1 MPEVFSPKTAM
12 ECAYV
17 QARVWPPDRVWRRAN
32 TYVSEGV
39 NSKGIGVYLCLLEYY
54 FKINALS
61 ELLDTVWFIA
71 NFVTRIDDKEKLS
84 VAIITSYII
93 GELLNAGIAED
104 DFDKGD
110 LRIKMISLLPL
121 TVIKYFS
128 QAQHAADL
136 LIAIRCYSSAIDE
149 TLTVEICEL
158 TFQRYLEIANSIT
171 LKFNNEKHAEQMQAA
186 QKAAFV
192 AGKTDLA
199 KRFFEAEVLPGHN
212 VPQVYG
218 KSSEPLLPSVP
229 DKVQDAENNVA
240 NAEKEFGPRSHQVAH
255 RLAELVEIRFE
266 LSTAESIEPAVSR
279 LCELVS
285 DPNVEFSPY
294 VLRRILRLVGRANE
308 KENLLAVLASIE
320 KEILSRKEKSE
331 GLDISLALTLW
342 RLIGLW
348 SASETLVEGRA
359 YLEELFEKVKA
370 EKSTSKEVNKQFKS
384 AIDFISR
391 LLEGESI
398 VEKPISAFCSQA
410 VDETSEFIAML
421 SLLALINLHQN
432 EEQNVELILN
442 ELLQFYSD
450 TIGDASRRVGEMLW
464 LLQETSLRSNKATL
478 FSLIKFCQKKASDE
492 YLKFRMELHLNRMAL
507 LIDDPDYLQN
517 VVSWALVSGSSKG
530 HEFLRWEA
538 TNRLLSLLTLKR
550 DFSLEA
556 DIERSK
562 EWEGE
567 KIDLRTKSSSVL
579 KKMEQHADRKEW
591 IKFAT
596 GFVSNHCSINLDKSV
611 FRLLNLALSAIRD
624 RELMHAQALV
634 DLVQPVLVDVNIY
647 AYNAVVDKLAV
658 AWTVTGERK
667 RAIKL
672 LQTASDVVFQ
682 TEETRS
688 IFTVKLA
695 ELYVA
700 EGNLFAATVLL
711 YQAFFGIPDSQD
723 TKADD
728 ALLKLT

>member
-54 FKINALS
+54 FRINALS
-61 ELLDTVWFIA
+61 ELLDTIRFLGDFL
-71 NFVTRIDDKEKLS
+71 NRIDDKEKLS
-84 VAIITSYII
+84 VAIISSFILL
-93 GELLNAGIAED
+93 ELLEPD
-104 DFDKGD
+104 LLERDYTKGD
-110 LRIKMISLLPL
+110 LRIMLISILPL
-121 TVIKYFS
+121 SVIQYFS
-128 QAQHAADL
+128 KAAHAADL
-136 LIAIRCYSSAIDE
+136 LVAVRCFSTAMDE
-149 TLTVEICEL
+149 TLTVEVCETKLQQISEIASKMNLKFECEL
-158 TFQRYLEIANSIT
+158 HSAQMVAAREATYEAAN
-171 LKFNNEKHAEQMQAA
+171 AA
-186 QKAAFV
+186 SVKRALSPLSP
-192 AGKTDLA
+192 DLA
-199 KRFFEAEVLPGHN
+199 TSLQGVKGEFQMLG
-212 VPQVYG
+212 
-218 KSSEPLLPSVP
+218 SL
-229 DKVQDAENNVA
+229 DKVQQAEEKVA
-240 NAEKEFGPRSHQVAH
+240 RAEKEFGPRSQQLAH

-266 LSTAESIEPAVSR
+266 LAPMATTEADIHK
-279 LCELVS
+279 LTELVN
-285 DPNVEFSPY
+285 DPDLNFSPY
-294 VLRRILRLVGRANE
+294 ILRKILKSVGQCGEKAN
-308 KENLLAVLASIE
+308 LFAMLASIE
-320 KEILSRKEKSE
+320 RAILERKEKAE
-331 GLDISLALTLW
+331 GLDVSLALTLW

-348 SASETLVEGRA
+348 SADNTLDEGKG
-359 YLEELFEKVKA
+359 YLDTFLDKVKR
-370 EKSTSKEVNKQFKS
+370 EKSASKDVVNQIKS
-384 AIDFISR
+384 AIGFVS
-391 LLEGESI
+391 LLQSGEFS
-398 VEKPISAFCSQA
+398 VEKSLGAHTFKGI
-410 VDETSEFIAML
+410 DETSEFIAML
-421 SLLALINLHQN
+421 SVLALMNLQQGEGN
-432 EEQNVELILN
+432 NSELILN

-450 TIGDASRRVGEMLW
+450 TIGDDARRVGEMLW
-464 LLQETSLRSNKATL
+464 LLQETTLREDKAAL
-478 FSLIKFCQKKASDE
+478 FSLVKLCQKRASDE

-507 LIDDPDYLQN
+507 LIDDPDFLQEL
-517 VVSWALVSGSSKG
+517 VAWALVSGSTKG
-530 HEFLRWEA
+530 HEYLRWEA
-538 TNRLLSLLTLKR
+538 TNRMLSLLTLKR

-562 EWEGE
+562 ELEGE

-596 GFVSNHCSINLDKSV
+596 GFVSNHSSINLDKSV

-624 RELMHAQALV
+624 RELMHAQALL

-658 AWTVTGERK
+658 AWTGTGERK